1 MKGRAGLGIDAG
13 GTFTKIVVVSDRGL
27 ALAEGRV
34 PTLPGRGP
42 KSFVARVAR
51 AVQALERRS
60 GLMPEA
66 ACLAIAGDVDVVTG
80 SLRRSGNL
88 VPFEKFP
95 MRTALSKAIGRGVR
109 MHNDA
114 NMAAW
119 GCYVLE
125 LGRRAEN
132 IVAVTL
138 GTGVGG
144 GIVLGGKLYT
154 GSTGSAG
161 EIGHMRVRH
170 PEGGLCSCGARGCL
184 ESHGGSIGIVRM
196 ARELMSERPGVPS
209 RLRSFPGGR
218 FDSKDIS
225 EAAAEGDRLARAVL
239 GRMGEALG
247 VGLVGLVYLLNPDA
261 VVFCGGIS
269 RAASWFM
276 PAVRRALAAETYRG
290 PFGHVRVLVSRR
302 PDIGVLGAG
311 LYSIEG
317 APVE

>member
-1 MKGRAGLGIDAG
+1 MRGRAGLGIDAG
-13 GTFTKIVVVSDRGL
+13 GTFTKLVIVSDGGL

-42 KSFVARVAR
+42 KAFVARVAR
-51 AVQALERRS
+51 GVRELERRS
-60 GLMPEA
+60 RLRPEA

-95 MRTALSKAIGRGVR
+95 MRRALSDALGRGVR

-119 GCYVLE
+119 GCYALE
-125 LGRRAEN
+125 LRRRAEN
-132 IVAVTL
+132 MVAVTL

-161 EIGHMRVRH
+161 EVGHMRVGR
-170 PEGGLCSCGARGCL
+170 PDGAPCGCGARGCL
-184 ESHGGSIGIVRM
+184 EAYGGGVGIVRT
-196 ARELMSERPGVPS
+196 ARELLAERPGVRS

-218 FDSKDIS
+218 FEPRDVS
-225 EAAAEGDRLARAVL
+225 EAAARGDRLAREAL
-239 GRMGEALG
+239 GRLGEALG
-247 VGLVGLVYLLNPDA
+247 VGLVGLVYVLNPDA
-261 VVFCGGIS
+261 IVFCGGVS
-269 RAASWFM
+269 PAAPWFM

-290 PFGHVRVLVSRR
+290 PFGHVRLVVARR

-311 LYSIEG
+311 LYSLEGEPIE
-317 APVE
+317 